1 MLKMYFKLPLMCWCY
16 NLWWML
22 YWVYYF
28 DIQYWII
35 IYFQAIGG
43 MDFSALIVKMDVNNV
58 QVAQYV
64 RYVIKGNH
72 INYNQF

>member
-1 MLKMYFKLPLMCWCY
+1 
-16 NLWWML
+16 
-22 YWVYYF
+22 
-28 DIQYWII
+28 
-35 IYFQAIGG
+35 
-43 MDFSALIVKMDVNNV
+43 MDVNNV